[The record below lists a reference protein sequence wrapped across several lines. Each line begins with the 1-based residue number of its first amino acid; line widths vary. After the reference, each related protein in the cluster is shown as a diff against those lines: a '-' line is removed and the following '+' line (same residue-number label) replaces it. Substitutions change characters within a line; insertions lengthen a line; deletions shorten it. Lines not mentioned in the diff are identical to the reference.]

1 MGSRHR
7 NNVLGYTAGRADV
20 MNWEQAAGWVTIGS
34 GALGMLIAGVLWVMS
49 QRRQLRASVFA
60 NLDNAYA
67 MGQFDPLDG
76 YLHGMTPDDI
86 AYDLTCYAA
95 DLEHRKHSELRPYVL
110 QWMQYRGL
118 A

>member
-1 MGSRHR
+1 
-7 NNVLGYTAGRADV
+7 
-20 MNWEQAAGWVTIGS
+20 MNWEQAAGWTAIGF
-34 GALGMLIAGVLWVMS
+34 GALGCIVSIALEAWS
-49 QRRQLRASVFA
+49 RRNTLRASVFV
-60 NLDNAYA
+60 NLDHAYA
-67 MGQFDPLDG
+67 GGQFDPLDG

-110 QWMQYRGL
+110 QWMQRKGL